1 MRIGKLDRK
10 ITIQFRSI
18 SQNDYGEAVAAFSS
32 SASVWAMIETK
43 NRAHKEK
50 VNNGIETSQQG
61 VNFLI
66 RFSSDVDDV
75 TNGDRV
81 LYNSQYYDIES
92 VQEVGRNL
100 SLRLICNLVE

>member
-32 SASVWAMIETK
+32 SASVWAMIETQP
-43 NRAHKEK
+43 RGKEK
-50 VNNGIETSQQG
+50 VNNGIETSQQS

-66 RFSSDVDDV
+66 RYSSDVADV
-75 TNGDRV
+75 THGDRV

>member
-18 SQNDYGEAVAAFSS
+18 SQNDYGEAVAAFTS
-32 SASVWAMIETK
+32 SASVWAMIETQP
-43 NRAHKEK
+43 RGKEK
-50 VNNGIETSQQG
+50 VNNGIEISQQG

-66 RFSSDVDDV
+66 RFSSEVDDV

-81 LYNSQYYDIES
+81 LYNSQHYDIES

>member
-43 NRAHKEK
+43 NRGKEK
-50 VNNGIETSQQG
+50 VSNGIEISQQG

-66 RFSSDVDDV
+66 RFSSEVDDV

-81 LYNSQYYDIES
+81 LYNSQHYDIES

>member
-32 SASVWAMIETK
+32 SASVWAMLETK
-43 NRAHKEK
+43 ASGKEK
-50 VNNGIETSQQG
+50 VRDGLETSQQN

-66 RFSSDVDDV
+66 RYSTDVNDV
-75 TNGDRV
+75 TAGDRV

>member
-32 SASVWAMIETK
+32 SASVWAMLETK
-43 NRAHKEK
+43 PRGKEK
-50 VNNGIETSQQG
+50 ENNGIETSQQG

-75 TNGDRV
+75 TNGYRV

>member
-10 ITIQFRSI
+10 ITIQIRSI
-18 SQNDYGEAVAAFSS
+18 SQNDYGEAIAAFSS
-32 SASVWAMIETK
+32 SASVWAMIETQP
-43 NRAHKEK
+43 RGKEK
-50 VNNGIETSQQG
+50 VSNGIETSQQII
-61 VNFLI
+61 NFLI
-66 RFSSDVDDV
+66 RYSTDVNDV

-100 SLRLICNLVE
+100 SLRLICKLVE

>member
-32 SASVWAMIETK
+32 SASVWAMLETK
-43 NRAHKEK
+43 PRGKEK
-50 VNNGIETSQQG
+50 VNNGIETSQQ
-61 VNFLI
+61 VVSFLI
-66 RFSSDVDDV
+66 RYSTDVADV

-81 LYNSQYYDIES
+81 L
-92 VQEVGRNL
+92 
-100 SLRLICNLVE
+100 

>member
-32 SASVWAMIETK
+32 SASVWAMLETK
-43 NRAHKEK
+43 PRGKEK

-75 TNGDRV
+75 TNGVRV

>member
-10 ITIQFRSI
+10 ITIQFRSLA
-18 SQNDYGEAVAAFSS
+18 QDAYGESLKAFTS

-43 NRAHKEK
+43 PRGKEK
-50 VNNGIETSQQG
+50 VSNGLETSQQL

-66 RFSSDVDDV
+66 RYSSDVDDV
-75 TNGDRV
+75 TSGDRV
-81 LYNSQYYDIES
+81 LYNSQLYDIES

>member
-32 SASVWAMIETK
+32 SASVWAMLESK
-43 NRAHKEK
+43 PRGKEN
-50 VNNGIETSQQG
+50 VRDGLETSQQN

-66 RFSSDVDDV
+66 RYSTDVSDV
-75 TNGDRV
+75 TAGDRV

>member
-32 SASVWAMIETK
+32 SASVWAMIETQP
-43 NRAHKEK
+43 RGKEK
-50 VNNGIETSQQG
+50 VNNGIETSQQS

-66 RFSSDVDDV
+66 RYSSAVDDV

>member
-18 SQNDYGEAVAAFSS
+18 SQNDYGEAVASFSS

-43 NRAHKEK
+43 ARGKESIK
-50 VNNGIETSQQG
+50 NGIETSQQG
-61 VNFLI
+61 VSFLI
-66 RFSSDVDDV
+66 RFSTDVDDV
-75 TNGDRV
+75 TAGDRV
-81 LYNSQYYDIES
+81 LYNSQFYDIES

>member
-32 SASVWAMIETK
+32 SASVWAMIETQP
-43 NRAHKEK
+43 RGKEK
-50 VNNGIETSQQG
+50 VNNGIETSQQS

-66 RFSSDVDDV
+66 RYSSDVDDV
-75 TNGDRV
+75 TSGDRV

>member
-32 SASVWAMIETK
+32 SASVWAMIETQP
-43 NRAHKEK
+43 RGKEK
-50 VNNGIETSQQG
+50 VNNGIETSQQS

-66 RFSSDVDDV
+66 RYSSDVDDV

>member
-1 MRIGKLDRK
+1 MRIGRLDRK

-18 SQNDYGEAVAAFSS
+18 SQNDYGEAVAAYSS
-32 SASVWAMIETK
+32 SASVWAMIDTSK
-43 NRAHKEK
+43 GKEAVK
-50 VNNGIETSQQG
+50 NGIETSQQK

-75 TNGDRV
+75 TSGDRV
-81 LYNSQYYDIES
+81 LYNSKYYDIEN

>member
-32 SASVWAMIETK
+32 SASVWAMLETK
-43 NRAHKEK
+43 PRGKEK
-50 VNNGIETSQQG
+50 VNNGIETSQQ
-61 VNFLI
+61 VVSFLI
-66 RFSSDVDDV
+66 RYSTAVDDV

-81 LYNSQYYDIES
+81 LYNTQYYDIES

>member
-32 SASVWAMIETK
+32 SASVWAMIETQP
-43 NRAHKEK
+43 RGKEK
-50 VNNGIETSQQG
+50 VNNGIETSQQV

-75 TNGDRV
+75 TSGDRV

>member
-32 SASVWAMIETK
+32 SALVWAMIETQP
-43 NRAHKEK
+43 RGKEK
-50 VNNGIETSQQG
+50 VNNGIETSQQS

-75 TNGDRV
+75 TSGDRV

>member
-32 SASVWAMIETK
+32 SASVWAMIETQP
-43 NRAHKEK
+43 RGKEK
-50 VNNGIETSQQG
+50 VNNGIETSQQS

-66 RFSSDVDDV
+66 RYSSDVDAV

>member
-32 SASVWAMIETK
+32 SASVWAMIETQP
-43 NRAHKEK
+43 RGKEK
-50 VNNGIETSQQG
+50 VNNGIETSQQS

>member
-10 ITIQFRSI
+10 ITIQFRSF
-18 SQNDYGEAVAAFSS
+18 SQNDFGESVAAYSS
-32 SASVWAMIETK
+32 SASVWAMIETQP
-43 NRAHKEK
+43 RGKEK
-50 VNNGIETSQQG
+50 VSNGIETSQQK

-66 RFSSDVDDV
+66 RFSTDVDDV

-81 LYNSQYYDIES
+81 LYNSQFYDIES
-92 VQEVGRNL
+92 VQEIGRNL

>member
-18 SQNDYGEAVAAFSS
+18 SQNDYGEAVSAFSS
-32 SASVWAMIETK
+32 SASVWAMIETQP
-43 NRAHKEK
+43 RGKEK
-50 VNNGIETSQQG
+50 VNNGIETSQQS

-66 RFSSDVDDV
+66 RYSSDVDDV

>member
-1 MRIGKLDRK
+1 MLESKPRGKENVRDGL
-10 ITIQFRSI
+10 
-18 SQNDYGEAVAAFSS
+18 
-32 SASVWAMIETK
+32 
-43 NRAHKEK
+43 
-50 VNNGIETSQQG
+50 ETSQQN

-66 RFSSDVDDV
+66 RYSSDVSDV
-75 TNGDRV
+75 TAGDRV